1 MGRKLGI
8 LLLIVSMLFAI
19 VACSDEQATQEQPA
33 PEQTVR
39 VTLSV
44 QKGAKALDSASDF
57 KIDGVTTW
65 KYTATKK
72 DDGATTG
79 QTTQQ
84 VALENGQTQPLSLG
98 TWSFNLYGYKA
109 EKLVCSG
116 SISEVSITAS
126 NNKVAISVKEL
137 QAGTGIIAVGD
148 VTITSLTA
156 SDYKQVVKVYKDGKE
171 SEEKTVDGSSINV
184 ASGSYKVVV
193 TYLDKTTN
201 AEVAKGITFV
211 TVYDN
216 LTTTVSGTLE
226 KTTSGA
232 TKDADIVTVETD
244 ASGKNTEEVTF
255 NVASTPVAAA
265 NTATAE
271 EKKTTVK
278 FPAGSLKVD
287 SESESKEVSL
297 EISSAPIAEASSSY
311 TVAGSDNAVVAGFD
325 FNLTGVESTTF
336 DDGVEIET
344 YISKGLGE
352 ASTLKIQ
359 AVGTETG
366 TAPSIVSY
374 DSTTGKIVF
383 KVYHFSKYAIV
394 TTKYVAVDQ
403 SGNMYETFNAALTA
417 TGVTEIYLL
426 KEVVAEDLSKEVTI
440 NLNGKT
446 FKKEGGFAISG
457 NVTIKNGSVEN
468 VTVNSGDVKF
478 ENVNSKNIGV
488 GDNFEGLLTF
498 DGGVLDGEADGKNT
512 FLVKEDFNQ
521 KRAAYVFKNLKVNT
535 GTQKGIKIARAK
547 SITIENCVF
556 DGANLDAEATSATGD
571 PDYLTRSTSAIDIIL
586 YNVAGESAVD
596 VSITGCTFKDI
607 SSGEGHPY
615 DTAGAIKI
623 KNHNAI
629 TSGGLGK
636 VVITGNEFS
645 NCVRDVVIGKA
656 NDETIASSS
665 FVTQTPAVLDADGEI
680 DNENWTIANN
690 KSTSHSEDI
699 LVYIKS
705 SANDGK
711 IKAEI
716 GKVVG
721 GCYVYD
727 ISTAYVAIGD
737 KVYCKQDISTDSV
750 LTFGKIPTSVAT
762 YGGQAIT
769 WKVLEVKED
778 KILVLSE
785 KVLFNMKHYE
795 SNGMHSWADSLIKA
809 YLNKEGSDGF
819 VSQYGLDDVAIIAAS
834 EDESGYD
841 AGDVFLLSSYEV
853 EANYFNN
860 KDSYGSPCIVYNL
873 AGTASYWW
881 SRSAGEQYE
890 GYPSYDFVYWDN
902 DGYFDSDGEYAYQ
915 EYGVRPAF
923 WISLE

>member
-39 VTLSV
+39 VTLSA

-148 VTITSLTA
+148 VSITGLTA

-417 TGVTEIYLL
+417 TGVKEIYLL
-426 KEVVAEDLSKEVTI
+426 KEVAAEDLSKEVTI

-468 VTVNSGDVKF
+468 VTVNSGNVKF

-488 GDNFEGLLTF
+488 GDNFEGSLTF
-498 DGGVLDGEADGKNT
+498 DGGVLDGEADGKNA
-512 FLVKEDFNQ
+512 FLVKEDVNQ

-535 GTQKGIKIARAK
+535 GTQKGIKIARAT
-547 SITIENCVF
+547 SITIENCMF
-556 DGANLDAEATSATGD
+556 DGTNLNVESATGD
-571 PDYLTRSTSAIDIIL
+571 PDYLTRSTSAIDIVL

-596 VSITGCTFKDI
+596 ISITGCTFKGI
-607 SSGEGHPY
+607 SSGKGHPY

-645 NCVRDVVIGKA
+645 DCVRDVVIGKA

-665 FVTQTPAVLDADGEI
+665 FVTQTPAVLDADGKI
-680 DNENWTIANN
+680 DNDDWTIANN
-690 KSTSHSEDI
+690 KSTSTSKEI

-705 SANDGK
+705 ADTK

-716 GKVVG
+716 GKEVG

-737 KVYCKQDISTDSV
+737 KIYCKQDISIDSI
-750 LTFGKIPTSVAT
+750 LTFGKIPSSVAT

-795 SNGMHSWADSLIKA
+795 TQGMKDWDVSLIKA
-809 YLNKEGSDGF
+809 YLNKEGTDGF
-819 VSQYGLDDVAIIAAS
+819 VSQYGLNDVAIVAAT
-834 EDESGYD
+834 EDESGYE
-841 AGDVFLLSSYEV
+841 AGDVFLLSNYEAHEYNGGSTPV
-853 EANYFNN
+853 SRNLENELCIWWLRTTS
-860 KDSYGSPCIVYNL
+860 DSEWGDFIAIYED
-873 AGTASYWW
+873 ASFW
-881 SRSAGEQYE
+881 SE
-890 GYPSYDFVYWDN
+890 GDYSNENF
-902 DGYFDSDGEYAYQ
+902 
-915 EYGVRPAF
+915 GVRPAF
-923 WISLE
+923 WISLEW

>member
-1 MGRKLGI
+1 MGRKLGV

-19 VACSDEQATQEQPA
+19 VACSDEQAAQEQPA

-39 VTLSV
+39 VTLSA

-148 VTITSLTA
+148 VSITGLTA

-255 NVASTPVAAA
+255 NVASTPVAAV

-287 SESESKEVSL
+287 SESESNEVSL

-403 SGNMYETFNAALTA
+403 SGNMYESFNAALNA

-426 KEVVAEDLSKEVTI
+426 KEVTAEDLSKEVTI

-446 FKKEGGFAISG
+446 FKKEGGFVISG

-468 VTVNSGDVKF
+468 VTINSGNVKF

-488 GDNFEGLLTF
+488 GDGFEGSITF
-498 DGGVLDGEADGKNT
+498 DGGVLDGEADGKNA
-512 FLVKEDFNQ
+512 FLVKEDVNQ

-556 DGANLDAEATSATGD
+556 DGANLDVEAASED
-571 PDYLTRSTSAIDIIL
+571 PDYLTRSTSAIDIVL

-665 FVTQTPAVLDADGEI
+665 FVTQTPAVLDADGKI

-690 KSTSHSEDI
+690 KSTSQSEDI

-727 ISTAYVAIGD
+727 ISAAYVAIGD
-737 KVYCKQDISTDSV
+737 KIYCKQDINTDSI
-750 LTFGKIPTSVAT
+750 LSFGKIPSSVAT
-762 YGGQAIT
+762 YGGQDIT

-785 KVLFNMKHYE
+785 KVLFNMKHYDT
-795 SNGMHSWADSLIKA
+795 SGMYRWANSLIKA

-819 VSQYGLDDVAIIAAS
+819 LSQYGLSDVEIVAAV
-834 EDESGYD
+834 EDESGYG
-841 AGDVFLLSSYEV
+841 AGDVFLLTMSEIQFD
-853 EANYFNN
+853 YFN
-860 KDSYGSPCIVYNL
+860 DRLSRITYNL

-881 SRSAGEQYE
+881 SRTTADSDE
-890 GYPSYDFVYWDN
+890 YDFMYVYD
-902 DGYFDSDGEYAYQ
+902 DGYYDSEGEYATN

>member
-1 MGRKLGI
+1 MGKKLGV
-8 LLLIVSMLFAI
+8 LLLTVSLLFAI
-19 VACSDEQATQEQPA
+19 VACSS
-33 PEQTVR
+33 EQTPKEDATETLVR
-39 VTLSV
+39 VTLSA
-44 QKGAKALDSASDF
+44 QKGTSKALTDANDFNVDS
-57 KIDGVTTW
+57 ITTW

-72 DDGATTG
+72 DSGATTG
-79 QTTQQ
+79 QTAEP

-98 TWSFNLYGYKA
+98 IWSFTLYGYNA
-109 EKLVCSG
+109 NNLVCSG
-116 SISEVSITAS
+116 PISEVSVSETAKTFSIPVQKLQEDTGFITIGNVS
-126 NNKVAISVKEL
+126 I
-137 QAGTGIIAVGD
+137 TG
-148 VTITSLTA
+148 LTA
-156 SDYKQVVKVYKDGKE
+156 SDYKQVVKVYKDSKE

-193 TYLDKTTN
+193 TYLDKTTS

-226 KTTSGA
+226 TTTSGA

-244 ASGKNTEEVTF
+244 VSGKNTEEVTF
-255 NVASTPVAAA
+255 NVASTPVAA
-265 NTATAE
+265 NSTATAE

-297 EISSAPIAEASSSY
+297 EISSAPIAEASSTY
-311 TVAGSDNAVVAGFD
+311 TVAGSNNAVVAGFD
-325 FNLTGVESTTF
+325 FNLTGVESTSF
-336 DDGVEIET
+336 ADGVEIET

-352 ASTLKIQ
+352 ASTLQIQ
-359 AVGTETG
+359 YVGTETG
-366 TAPSIVSY
+366 TDPSIVSY
-374 DSTTGKIVF
+374 DSATGKIVF

-403 SGNMYETFNAALTA
+403 SGKMYESLSAALTD
-417 TGVTEIYLL
+417 TGATEIYLL
-426 KEVVAEDLSKEVTI
+426 KEVAAEDLSKEVTI

-446 FKKEGGFAISG
+446 FKKEGGFVISG

-468 VTVNSGDVKF
+468 VTINSGDVKF

-488 GDNFEGLLTF
+488 GDNFEGSLAF
-498 DGGVLDGEADGKNT
+498 DGGVLEGEADGKNA
-512 FLVKEDFNQ
+512 FLVKEDVNQ

-556 DGANLDAEATSATGD
+556 DGANLNPGTTD
-571 PDYLTRSTSAIDIIL
+571 PDYLTRSTSAIDIVL
-586 YNVAGESAVD
+586 YNVEGESAVD
-596 VSITGCTFKDI
+596 ISITGCTFKDI
-607 SSGEGHPY
+607 SSGDGYPY

-656 NDETIASSS
+656 NDETVASSS
-665 FVTQTPAVLDADGEI
+665 FVTQTPAVLDADGKI

-690 KSTSHSEDI
+690 KSASHSEDI
-699 LVYIKS
+699 LVCIKS
-705 SANDGK
+705 ADTK

-737 KVYCKQDISTDSV
+737 KVYCKYVAIGDKVYCRQDISTDST
-750 LTFGKIPTSVAT
+750 LTFGKIPSSVAT
-762 YGGQAIT
+762 YGGQDIT

-795 SNGMHSWADSLIKA
+795 TTPMWHWEDSLIKA
-809 YLNKEGSDGF
+809 YLNKEGTDGF
-819 VSQYGLDDVAIIAAS
+819 VSQYGLNEVAIVAATS
-834 EDESGYD
+834 EEAGYE
-841 AGDVFLLSSYEV
+841 AGDVFLLSMKEV
-853 EANYFNN
+853 QFDYFNDGYN
-860 KDSYGSPCIVYNL
+860 SGTAYNL
-873 AGTASYWW
+873 AGTATEWW
-881 SRSAGEQYE
+881 CRNYGSGD
-890 GYPSYDFVYWDN
+890 YDFMYVWN
-902 DGYFDSDGEYAYQ
+902 DGYFDSEGEYAYQ